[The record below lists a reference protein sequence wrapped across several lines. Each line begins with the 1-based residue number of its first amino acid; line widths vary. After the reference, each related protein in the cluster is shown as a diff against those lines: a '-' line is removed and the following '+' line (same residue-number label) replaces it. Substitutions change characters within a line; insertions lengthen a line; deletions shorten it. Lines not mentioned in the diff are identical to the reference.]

1 MPDKPEKPL
10 EPATQD
16 ERDAPSETAASK
28 YRRKQL
34 ERQLGPTQFIDEPPP
49 LTHDT
54 LWRGLARKG
63 EARLLVVR
71 ATEAAQEAA
80 SRLNASGEVAKLVG
94 ELIVAALLVRSTL
107 NPDAR
112 MQVYIRH
119 DGPTGKMVADVWEG
133 GGVRV
138 YVKQPEATAELD
150 GTLFGPGL
158 MEVAR
163 THAATGKSWRSTVQL
178 QGDRIE
184 DFMMHYLLESEQV
197 LSLLRV
203 EVDVANGVVTSALG
217 YLVQL
222 MPEGTHDDLKR
233 MTQNLQTMTPLTEG
247 MSHGDPDARGW
258 AELLMD
264 GFRWDQCGREMVEYE
279 CRCSEARILQML
291 STLPPADLQE
301 MASDTNDVEISC
313 DFCRTK
319 YLVKPSAIGE
329 LLEPP
334 S

>member
-1 MPDKPEKPL
+1 MPDEPEKPEERAD
-10 EPATQD
+10 EPK
-16 ERDAPSETAASK
+16 ETAASK
-28 YRRKQL
+28 YRRRQL
-34 ERQLGPTQFIDEPPP
+34 ERQLGPTQFLDEPPP
-49 LTHDT
+49 VTHDT

-63 EARLLVVR
+63 EARVLVVR
-71 ATEAAQEAA
+71 ATDAAKEAA
-80 SRLNASGEVAKLVG
+80 SRLGASEEVAKLIG
-94 ELIVAALLVRSTL
+94 ELIVSSLLVRSTL

-119 DGPTGKMVADVWEG
+119 DGPTGKMVVDTWEG

-138 YVKQPEATAELD
+138 FVKTPEATRELD
-150 GTLFGPGL
+150 GALFGPGV
-158 MEVAR
+158 MEVSR

-178 QGDRIE
+178 QGDRVE

-203 EVDVANGVVTSALG
+203 EVTAGQGTVQSAVG

-233 MTQNLQTMTPLTEG
+233 MTANLELMTPLSEG
-247 MSHGDPDARGW
+247 MSHADPDGRAW
-258 AELLMD
+258 AEALMQ
-264 GFRWDQCGREMVEYE
+264 GFLWDQCAREMVEYE
-279 CRCSEARILQML
+279 CRCSDQRILHML
-291 STLPPADLQE
+291 STLPRADLEE
-301 MASDTNDVEISC
+301 MAADPEMIEITC

-319 YLVKPSAIGE
+319 YSVKPSVIAG
-329 LLEPP
+329 LLERP

>member
-1 MPDKPEKPL
+1 MADEPIDPPEERAD
-10 EPATQD
+10 EPK
-16 ERDAPSETAASK
+16 ETAASK
-28 YRRKQL
+28 YRRRQL
-34 ERQLGPTQFIDEPPP
+34 ERQLGPTQFLDEPPP
-49 LTHDT
+49 QTHDT

-63 EARLLVVR
+63 EARVLVVR
-71 ATEAAQEAA
+71 ATDAAKEAA
-80 SRLNASGEVAKLVG
+80 SRLNASEEVAKLIG
-94 ELIVAALLVRSTL
+94 ELIVSSLLVRSTL

-119 DGPTGKMVADVWEG
+119 DGPTGKMVVDTWEG

-138 YVKQPEATAELD
+138 FVKTPEATSQLD
-150 GTLFGPGL
+150 GALFGPGL
-158 MEVAR
+158 MEVSR

-203 EVDVANGVVTSALG
+203 EVMVGQGTVQSAVG

-222 MPEGTHDDLKR
+222 MPEGTHDDLKQ
-233 MTQNLQTMTPLTEG
+233 MTANLEAMPPLTDAMTHE
-247 MSHGDPDARGW
+247 DPDGRAW
-258 AELLMD
+258 AEALMQ
-264 GFRWDQCGREMVEYE
+264 GFLWDQCAREMVEYE
-279 CRCSEARILQML
+279 CRCSDERILHML
-291 STLPPADLQE
+291 STLPRADLEE
-301 MASDTNDVEISC
+301 MAADPEMIEITC

-319 YLVKPSAIGE
+319 YSVKPSVIGG
-329 LLEPP
+329 LLERP

>member
-1 MPDKPEKPL
+1 MPNEPEKPA
-10 EPATQD
+10 PTD
-16 ERDAPSETAASK
+16 ERDAPQESAASK

-34 ERQLGPTQFIDEPPP
+34 ERQLGPTQFLDQAPAYAR
-49 LTHDT
+49 DT

-71 ATEAAQEAA
+71 ATEAAKEAA
-80 SRLNASGEVAKLVG
+80 SRLNASEEVAKLIG
-94 ELIVAALLVRSTL
+94 ELVVSSLLVRSTL

-119 DGPTGKMVADVWEG
+119 DGPTGKMVVDAWEG

-138 YVKQPEATAELD
+138 YVKTPEATTSLD
-150 GTLFGPGL
+150 GALFGPGL

-178 QGDRIE
+178 QGDRVE

-203 EVDVANGVVTSALG
+203 EVTVGQGTVQSALG

-222 MPEGTHDDLKR
+222 MPEGTHDDLKQ
-233 MTQNLQTMTPLTEG
+233 MTANLEGMTPLAEG
-247 MSHGDPDARGW
+247 MSDVDPDGRAW
-258 AELLMD
+258 AEALMQ
-264 GFRWDQCGREMVEYE
+264 GFLWDQCAREMVEYE
-279 CRCSEARILQML
+279 CRCSEQRIVHML
-291 STLPPADLQE
+291 STLPRADLEE
-301 MASDTNDVEISC
+301 MANDAVDLEISC
-313 DFCRTK
+313 DFCRTQ
-319 YLVKPSAIGE
+319 YTVKPAVIAE
-329 LLEPP
+329 LLESP